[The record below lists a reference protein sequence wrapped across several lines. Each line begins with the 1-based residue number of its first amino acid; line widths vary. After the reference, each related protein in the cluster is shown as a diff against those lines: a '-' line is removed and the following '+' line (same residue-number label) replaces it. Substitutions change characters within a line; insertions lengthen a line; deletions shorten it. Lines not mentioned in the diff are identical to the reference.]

1 MMEYEEAKK
10 LAAAGNERERRE
22 LAGRDD
28 LRPELLYFLAEDKS
42 REVRR
47 AIAGNNATP
56 RQADLLLAGDQDEGV
71 RELLA
76 AKIARLAPNL
86 PQETRAQIRDLTVE
100 VLEKLARDEAVKVR
114 RIVAEAL
121 KDLTNAPHHVIQ
133 ELARDLEIRVAGP
146 VLQYSPI
153 LTDEDLL
160 EIISSGPIHGA
171 LAAIAKRRHV
181 GDRLADAI
189 VAAAIEAPEETDTIT
204 ELLNNRST
212 QIREETLDLILE
224 RAPAIEVWQEPL
236 VRRPFLPMN
245 AIRRLADFVSSSLFD
260 LLQARPDL
268 DKATAK
274 AVAKQVKKRLAAEAK
289 ERDAAGSSAPPPPG
303 DAEAMSAAIAGGK
316 SDQVLAALA
325 RDAALNAVIVKKII
339 GSMSAKAVT
348 ALAWKAKLSM
358 RQALQLQLKIAGI
371 PPHQA
376 LNPRGGSDYPLTER
390 EMEWQLE
397 LFTG

>member
-22 LAGRDD
+22 LAGRND

-86 PQETRAQIRDLTVE
+86 PQETRAQIRDLTIE

-204 ELLNNRST
+204 ALLNNGST

-289 ERDAAGSSAPPPPG
+289 QRDAAGSSAPPPPG

>member
-1 MMEYEEAKK
+1 MEYEEAKK

-42 REVRR
+42 RDVRR
-47 AIAGNNATP
+47 AIAGNAATP

-86 PQETRAQIRDLTVE
+86 PQETRIQIRDLTIE

-121 KDLTNAPHHVIQ
+121 KDLTDAPHHIIQ

-160 EIISSGPIHGA
+160 GIISSGPIQGA
-171 LAAIAKRRHV
+171 LSAIAKRRHV

-204 ELLNNRST
+204 ALLNNRST
-212 QIREETLDLILE
+212 QIREETLDLILD

-245 AIRRLADFVSSSLFD
+245 AVRRLADFVSSSLFD

-289 ERDAAGSSAPPPPG
+289 QRDAGGGSAPPPPG

>member
-1 MMEYEEAKK
+1 MMEYEEAKR
-10 LAAAGNERERRE
+10 LAAAGNERERRDM
-22 LAGRDD
+22 AGRADV
-28 LRPELLYFLAEDKS
+28 RPEILYFLAEDKS
-42 REVRR
+42 SDVRR
-47 AIAGNNATP
+47 AIAGNMATP
-56 RQADLLLAGDQDEGV
+56 RQADLVLARDADESV

-76 AKIARLAPNL
+76 KKIARLAPDL
-86 PQETRAQIRDLTVE
+86 PLETRAQIRDLTVD
-100 VLEKLARDEAVKVR
+100 VLETLARDQAVKIR

-121 KDLTNAPHHVIQ
+121 KDLTNAPQHIIQ

-160 EIISSGPIHGA
+160 EIISSGPIRGA
-171 LAAIAKRRHV
+171 LTAIAKRRHI
-181 GDRLADAI
+181 GDRLSDAI
-189 VAAAIEAPEETDTIT
+189 VAAAIEAPDETDAIT
-204 ELLNNRST
+204 GLLNNHNT

-224 RAPAIEVWQEPL
+224 KAPAVETWHEPL
-236 VRRPFLPMN
+236 VSRPLLPMN
-245 AIRRLADFVSSSLFD
+245 AIKRLADFVSSSLFD

-289 ERDAAGSSAPPPPG
+289 QKQNDTPPPPG
-303 DAEAMSAAIAGGK
+303 DTEAMSAAIAGGK
-316 SDQVLAALA
+316 QDQVIEALA
-325 RDAALNAVIVKKII
+325 RDSTLNAVIVKKIMN
-339 GSMSAKAVT
+339 SMSAKAVT
-348 ALAWKAKLSM
+348 ALAWKAKLTM

-371 PPHQA
+371 APHQV
-376 LNPRGGSDYPLTER
+376 LNPRDGTDYPLTER

>member
-22 LAGRDD
+22 LASRAD
-28 LRPELLYFLAEDKS
+28 LRPEILYFLAEDKS
-42 REVRR
+42 SDVRR
-47 AIAGNNATP
+47 AIAGNEATP
-56 RQADLLLAGDQDEGV
+56 RQADLILAGDRDEGV

-76 AKIARLAPNL
+76 TKIARLAPEL
-86 PQETRAQIRDLTVE
+86 PHETRAQIRDLTVE
-100 VLEKLARDEAVKVR
+100 VLEKLARDQAVRVR
-114 RIVAEAL
+114 RIVSEAL
-121 KDLTNAPHHVIQ
+121 KDLTNAPHHLIQ

-160 EIISSGPIHGA
+160 EIISAGPIRGA
-171 LAAIAKRRHV
+171 LSAIAKRRHV

-189 VAAAIEAPEETDTIT
+189 VAAAIEAPEETETIT

-212 QIREETLDLILE
+212 QIREETLDLILD
-224 RAPAIEVWQEPL
+224 RAPAKEEWQEPL

-245 AIRRLADFVSSSLFD
+245 AIKRLADFVSSSLFD

-289 ERDAAGSSAPPPPG
+289 QRDAAENSEPPPPG

-316 SDQVLAALA
+316 SDQVLSALA
-325 RDAALNAVIVKKII
+325 RDAALNPVIIKKII

-348 ALAWKAKLSM
+348 ALAWKARLSM